1 MELVMRV
8 IIMLGLLVLS
18 ACGGGAGVEGS
29 EGLIEGI
36 PDVPPSPPW
45 FMSMFSYVLAQF
57 PGFNT
62 WFAASMMFVMG
73 ILRALSELLNFI
85 AARTATKTDDQIAAV
100 VTDILDWASAIIGWF
115 GLGAPKAR
123 K

>member
-1 MELVMRV
+1 MRV
-8 IIMLGLLVLS
+8 IFMLVLLVFA
-18 ACGGGAGVEGS
+18 ACGGSPDGTEQM
-29 EGLIEGI
+29 IEGI
-36 PDVPPSPPW
+36 PDVPSSPPW

-62 WFAASMMFVMG
+62 WFAASMMFVMA

-100 VTDILDWASAIIGWF
+100 VTDILEWTSAIIGWF
-115 GLGAPKAR
+115 GLGAPKGR